1 MFVAI
6 GGCFFSIGAST
17 AFLPKIRP
25 DLSYNAERFAGI
37 LLIGAFIFMGAQM
50 SLVA

>member
-6 GGCFFSIGAST
+6 GGCIFSLGAPM
-17 AFLPKIRP
+17 AFVPKVRP
-25 DLSYNAERFAGI
+25 DLSYNAERLAGI
-37 LLIGAFIFMGAQM
+37 LLIGAFIFMGAQL